1 MRKGTGGLKS
11 AYEVNPSIWVS
22 TTDETDYPSLPE
34 SGMSFDVVVIGAGI
48 TGLTT
53 ALLLKRAGFAVA
65 LIEARR
71 IASGATGYTTAKV
84 TSLHGLTYADL
95 LREHG
100 EAKARQYAE
109 ASQAAVEQI
118 ASIVSDEGI
127 DCGFER
133 MLALTYTEDPDRVID
148 IQDEVD
154 AARSLGLPASLTT
167 TTDLPYEVRAAVRF
181 DNQAQFHPRRYAL
194 GLAQLIDGDGCRV
207 FEETRALDIDAEEG
221 RRHKVRTEHGVIH
234 ADHVVQATHL
244 PFHDPAGLF
253 ARAAPTRSYCMAVQ
267 IEGEVPQGMYL
278 SADSPVRSLRPHRS
292 GDTEYLLVGGEGH
305 KVGQGDFT
313 TTRYAKLEAWAR
325 DRFNV
330 KSVDFRWSAQDYMPA
345 DEVPFIGKLSPNSDR
360 LYVATGFKKWGMT
373 TGTAAGMILTD
384 YILERPNPWSEVFD
398 ATRLDLGASAAK
410 LIKENANVAKRFLGD
425 RLSALV
431 APDIDSLKP
440 GEGAIVRAGRHK
452 VAAYRELGGMVK
464 AVSPT
469 CTHLG
474 CVVSF
479 NDAEQSWD
487 CPCHGS
493 RFDID
498 GGVIEGPAVEPLE
511 VVDVGDEVIASPS
524 MRDSV

>member
-1 MRKGTGGLKS
+1 MKT

-22 TTDETDYPSLPE
+22 TTDETNYPALPG
-34 SGMSFDVVVIGAGI
+34 SGKSFDAAVIGGGVA
-48 TGLTT
+48 GLTT
-53 ALLLKRAGFAVA
+53 ALLLKRAGLSVA

-71 IASGATGYTTAKV
+71 IATGATGYTTAKV
-84 TSLHGLTYADL
+84 TSLHGLTYARL
-95 LREHG
+95 LDEQG

-109 ASQAAVEQI
+109 ASQAAVEMI
-118 ASIVSDEGI
+118 AALVAVDGI

-133 MLALTYTEDPDRVID
+133 RLAMTYTEDPDRVID
-148 IQDEVD
+148 IQNEVD
-154 AARSLGLPASLTT
+154 AARTLGLPASLTT
-167 TTDLPYEVRAAVRF
+167 TTDLPYEVRAAVQF
-181 DNQAQFHPRRYAL
+181 DNQAEFHPRRYAL
-194 GLAQLIDGDGCRV
+194 GLAQLIDGDGCRI
-207 FEETRALDIDAEEG
+207 FEETRALDIDSEG
-221 RRHKVRTEHGVIH
+221 GRHEIKTEHGTLN
-234 ADHVVQATHL
+234 AGHVVQATHL

-253 ARAAPTRSYCMAVQ
+253 ARAAPSRSYCMAIQ
-267 IEGEVPQGMYL
+267 IEGKVPQAMYL
-278 SADSPVRSLRPHRS
+278 SADSPVRSLRSHRS
-292 GDTEYLLVGGEGH
+292 GNIEYLLVGGEGH

-313 TTRYAKLEAWAR
+313 STRYAKLEAWIR
-325 DRFNV
+325 ERFNV

-345 DEVPFIGKLSPNSDR
+345 DDVPFIGNLSPKTER

-373 TGTAAGMILTD
+373 TGTAAGMILRD
-384 YILERPNPWSEVFD
+384 YILERPNPWSEIFD
-398 ATRLDLGASAAK
+398 ATRLDLGASASN
-410 LIKENANVAKRFLGD
+410 LIQENANVAKRFLGD

-511 VVDVGDEVIASPS
+511 TVDVGDEVVASPS
-524 MRDSV
+524 MQSNH

>member
-1 MRKGTGGLKS
+1 MKT
-11 AYEVNPSIWVS
+11 AYEVNPSLWVS
-22 TTDETDYPSLPE
+22 TTDETNYPPLPS
-34 SGMSFDVVVIGAGI
+34 SGLSFDVAVIGGGI

-53 ALLLKRAGFAVA
+53 ALLLKRAGLSVA
-65 LIEARR
+65 LLEARR

-84 TSLHGLTYADL
+84 TSLHGLTYASL
-95 LREHG
+95 VKEQG
-100 EAKARQYAE
+100 EDKARQYAE
-109 ASQAAVEQI
+109 ASQAAIEQI
-118 ASIVSDEGI
+118 ASFVAEEGI

-133 MLALTYTEDPDRVID
+133 MTAMTYTEDPDRVVD

-154 AARSLGLPASLTT
+154 AARVLGLPAALTT

-194 GLAQLIDGDGCRV
+194 GLAQLLEGDGCRV
-207 FEETRALDIDAEEG
+207 FEETRALDIDSSDG
-221 RRHKVRTEHGVIH
+221 RHEVKTEHGVVH
-234 ADHVVQATHL
+234 ATHVVQATHL

-267 IEGEVPQGMYL
+267 IEGKVPQGMYL
-278 SADSPVRSLRPHRS
+278 SADSPVRSLRPHRI
-292 GDTEYLLVGGEGH
+292 GDTQYLLVGGEGH

-313 TTRYAKLEAWAR
+313 TTRYAKLEAWVR
-325 DRFNV
+325 ERFNV

-345 DEVPFIGKLSPNSDR
+345 DEVPFIGKLSPKSDR

-373 TGTAAGMILTD
+373 TGTAAGMILHD

-425 RLSALV
+425 RLAALV
-431 APDIDSLKP
+431 APDIETLKP

-464 AVSPT
+464 AVSPI
-469 CTHLG
+469 CTHMG

-493 RFDID
+493 RFDVD
-498 GGVIEGPAVEPLE
+498 GGVIEGPAVEPLDA
-511 VVDVGDEVIASPS
+511 VDVGGDVVASPS
-524 MRDSV
+524 VRTEPGPT